1 MSQLVDRM
9 LTTSRMEIRA
19 RGQNVK
25 EVSLDALARSV
36 AASASAPVAG
46 SGGRAVTVHSSGRV
60 RVRADPEQVE
70 TILSNLVS
78 NALKYSPR
86 GGDVAMTV
94 RTEPGWAAVDVTD
107 HGGGIAEADLDKL
120 FQPFGRLPG
129 AVAAGIQGTGLGLHL
144 SRGLA
149 QAQGGDIEV
158 ASRPGEGST
167 FTLRLPR
174 GRQRPAWRID
184 A

>member
-1 MSQLVDRM
+1 
-9 LTTSRMEIRA
+9 
-19 RGQNVK
+19 
-25 EVSLDALARSV
+25 
-36 AASASAPVAG
+36 
-46 SGGRAVTVHSSGRV
+46 
-60 RVRADPEQVE
+60 
-70 TILSNLVS
+70 
-78 NALKYSPR
+78 
-86 GGDVAMTV
+86 
-94 RTEPGWAAVDVTD
+94 VTD
-107 HGGGIAEADLDKL
+107 QGEGIAESDLDKL
-120 FQPFGRLPG
+120 FQPFGRLPD

-174 GRQRPAWRID
+174 RRQRPAGRID